1 MSHPTIMKS
10 NNHPEYD
17 EEISL
22 QNNSVKL
29 NKVESLF
36 DHSNIKEVDA
46 STIMND
52 NKGEGTYDR
61 LEVSIR

>member
-1 MSHPTIMKS
+1 MSHPTIIKTV
-10 NNHPEYD
+10 NHSQND
-17 EEISL
+17 QDTSL
-22 QNNSVKL
+22 QNNGLKL

-46 STIMND
+46 STILNE